1 MLKKGTMLFAKRVEQ
16 PKFVSLPVRIAE
28 MPNVASTEEALRRIR
43 YTIKVGKL
51 YGDLTDLE

>member
-1 MLKKGTMLFAKRVEQ
+1 MLFAKRVEQ